1 MGASSISPPLLHP
14 LAAGRVSAAR
24 ITLLTDFGTRDGF
37 VGAVKGVLAALA
49 PDVLVDDIAHDLPAG
64 DIRAAALAL
73 PRYWRRYPEGTVH
86 LVVVDPGVG
95 TGRRAIACSAA
106 GRFLVA
112 PDNGIL
118 TPVLTTSG
126 SRCFGI
132 EAAAHPAPISAT
144 FHARDVFAP
153 VAAALASGTPPTLV
167 GPAVDDPVVMP
178 EPEAVRR
185 GAAGIGSVVGVDRFG
200 NATTN
205 LPGGWAEQTSVV
217 DVAGLR
223 LVVRGTYGD
232 VASGEA
238 LALVDSEG
246 WIEVAVRDGSA
257 AERLGLGAGTPV
269 MLSPS

>member
-1 MGASSISPPLLHP
+1 M
-14 LAAGRVSAAR
+14 SAAR

-49 PDVLVDDIAHDLPAG
+49 PGVLVDDIAHDLPAG

-112 PDNGIL
+112 PDNGVL

-126 SRCFGI
+126 SRCSMI
-132 EAAAHPAPISAT
+132 EVVAHPAPVSST

-153 VAAALASGTPPTLV
+153 VAAALASGTPLTRV
-167 GPAVDDPVVMP
+167 GPVVDDPVVMP
-178 EPEAVRR
+178 EAAAVRR
-185 GAAGIGSVVGVDRFG
+185 GAAGFGSVVGVDRFG

-205 LPGGWAEQTSVV
+205 LPGGWAERASVV

-223 LVVRGTYGD
+223 LVVCGTYGD
-232 VASGEA
+232 VATGEA

-257 AERLGLGAGTPV
+257 AERLGLGTGTPV

>member
-1 MGASSISPPLLHP
+1 
-14 LAAGRVSAAR
+14 LAAGSVSAAR

-64 DIRAAALAL
+64 DIRSAALVL

-95 TGRRAIACSAA
+95 TGRRAVACSAA

-112 PDNGIL
+112 PDNGVL

-126 SRCFGI
+126 SCCFKI
-132 EAAAHPAPISAT
+132 EGAAYPAPVSST
-144 FHARDVFAP
+144 FHARDIFAP
-153 VAAALASGTPPTLV
+153 VAAALAFGTPLTLV
-167 GPAVDDPVVMP
+167 GPAVDDPVLMP
-178 EPEAVRR
+178 EPEAVRS
-185 GAAGIGSVVGVDRFG
+185 GAAAIGSVVGVDRFG

-205 LPGGWAEQTSVV
+205 LPGGWAEHSSLV

-223 LVVRGTYGD
+223 LVVYGTYGD
-232 VASGEA
+232 VAIGDA

-257 AERLGLGAGTPV
+257 AECLGLGAGSPV